1 MGAAKPRYSRAALQR
16 ASEAIEAAPPGQQDQ
31 TLNRQA
37 YSIGRLIGG
46 GLMPRRL
53 AIDCLVYSGTMM
65 TNAPG
70 RRRWREREI
79 AHKVTRAVLAGE
91 RCPRE
96 AAA

>member
-1 MGAAKPRYSRAALQR
+1 
-16 ASEAIEAAPPGQQDQ
+16 
-31 TLNRQA
+31 
-37 YSIGRLIGG
+37 LIGA

-53 AIDCLVYSGTMM
+53 ASDCLVYHATMM

-70 RRRWREREI
+70 RRRWHEREI
-79 AHKVTRAVLAGE
+79 MQKVARAVPAGE